1 MEFIP
6 DKLKKVLFIIIGIC
20 NFIVIPVVLLI
31 FSGKR
36 DWYGILYVGLMS
48 IFFSLLII
56 VSYRRFT
63 VPKIIANHLIP
74 RNKKSYYIITII
86 FIVIALII
94 LIILLYLNSDFEEIM
109 MVIGSI
115 WIIWITII
123 IYLKET
129 IYFKLW
135 W

>member
-36 DWYGILYVGLMS
+36 DWYGILYTGLMS
-48 IFFSLLII
+48 IFFSLVII

-63 VPKIIANHLIP
+63 VPKIIENHLIP
-74 RNKKSYYIITII
+74 RNKKSYYHS
-86 FIVIALII
+86 FEFWEK
-94 LIILLYLNSDFEEIM
+94 YLD
-109 MVIGSI
+109 IGGE
-115 WIIWITII
+115 
-123 IYLKET
+123 KEHDT
-129 IYFKLW
+129 TL
-135 W
+135 

>member
-36 DWYGILYVGLMS
+36 DWYGILYTGLMS
-48 IFFSLLII
+48 IFFSLVII

-63 VPKIIANHLIP
+63 VPKIIENHLIP

-86 FIVIALII
+86 FIIIALII

-135 W
+135 

>member
-1 MEFIP
+1 MEFIR

-63 VPKIIANHLIP
+63 VPKIIEKHLIP
-74 RNKKSYYIITII
+74 RTKKSYYIITII
-86 FIVIALII
+86 AIVIAVITF
-94 LIILLYLNSDFEEIM
+94 LLLLFLKSNFEEVVSI
-109 MVIGSI
+109 VGVI
-115 WIIWITII
+115 WIIWIMII

-129 IYFKLW
+129 KYFKLW
-135 W
+135 